1 MGEPRVWKAM
11 GMGQVTRHQ
20 VRLLILDA
28 PSQPTGEG
36 IGPIPAILGVF
47 LSLLAASALGQGSF
61 QRWVA
66 MIHSFSSTPEPFP
79 LINKNSNQK
88 PAVINSLQ

>member
-1 MGEPRVWKAM
+1 MHETGRVSRDGKDWPRVASRSSLTMGEPRVWKAM

-47 LSLLAASALGQGSF
+47 LSLLAASALG
-61 QRWVA
+61 
-66 MIHSFSSTPEPFP
+66 P
-79 LINKNSNQK
+79 LVF
-88 PAVINSLQ
+88 PAVGGNDT